1 MSKNIFLN
9 KTIAVTPID
18 ITVVEEEHMENKEY
32 VCANPLAIY
41 GYQPRSVE
49 ECLNNFFAGW
59 TIGGGETLQM
69 VAKLRPSEKTA
80 SGVDGQGN
88 PTGLDFWEE
97 IPEPGGCTLT
107 CAFVKTKFCDELSKK
122 LDDSY
127 LGCFYHE
134 PNSPFS
140 CNCPYIGKNFHKIL
154 TVALKHSTF
163 WNTPYE
169 TPLMR
174 KAFMAFLN
182 SIKVEINVE
191 GNFNLKPG
199 KKVFIIDTQNPQF
212 SKRLGKLHGDW
223 FIVSASHRIFK
234 DRHFETTLV
243 LSRVFVDANS
253 QFYSTTVS
261 DISILGTIQK

>member
-1 MSKNIFLN
+1 MSKNVFLN

-18 ITVVEEEHMENKEY
+18 VTIIEEEHMENKEY
-32 VCANPLAIY
+32 ACANPLAIY
-41 GYQPRSVE
+41 GYQPRNVE

-59 TIGGGETLQM
+59 TVVPGLTAEM
-69 VAKLRPSEKTA
+69 VWKLRPSNFDNAFYDPQTREI
-80 SGVDGQGN
+80 SGGV
-88 PTGLDFWEE
+88 EE
-97 IPEPGGCTLT
+97 EPEPGGCTLT
-107 CAFVKTKFCDELSKK
+107 CAFVQTKFCDELSKK

-182 SIKVEINVE
+182 SIRLEINVE

-199 KKVFIIDTQNPQF
+199 KKVFIIDDKKPGF
-212 SKRLGKLHGDW
+212 SQRLGKLHGDW
-223 FIVSASHRIFK
+223 FIISASHRIFK
-234 DRHFETTLV
+234 DRHFETTLL
-243 LSRVFVDANS
+243 LSRVFVDANA
-253 QFYSTTVS
+253 QFYSTNAT
-261 DISILGTIQK
+261 DITLLGTIEK